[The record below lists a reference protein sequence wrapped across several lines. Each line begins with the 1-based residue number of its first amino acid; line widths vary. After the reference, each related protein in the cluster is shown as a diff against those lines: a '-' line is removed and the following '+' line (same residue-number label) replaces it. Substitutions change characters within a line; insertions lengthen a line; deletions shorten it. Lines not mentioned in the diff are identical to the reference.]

1 MNYKLLLSGT
11 VAIFLFAFILYQII
25 PPILE
30 KETTQHPTGD
40 LETAATTTIDEQEA
54 LDNSGEIQ
62 EAELSK
68 STDTVKAS
76 SKDSGAPMQP
86 EVSPVTKNGYTT
98 TEVATHNDQSSCWT
112 TINGSVYDI
121 TSYIPRH
128 PGGKSAILK
137 ICGKDGASLFER
149 QHGGQ
154 SRPERTLEGF
164 YIGPLL

>member
-25 PPILE
+25 PPTLE
-30 KETTQHPTGD
+30 KETAQQPTEK

-62 EAELSK
+62 GAELSE
-68 STDTVKAS
+68 SADAVKAS
-76 SKDSGAPMQP
+76 PKDSDAATQSEAPP
-86 EVSPVTKNGYTT
+86 ATNGYTT

-128 PGGKSAILK
+128 PGGK
-137 ICGKDGASLFER
+137 
-149 QHGGQ
+149 
-154 SRPERTLEGF
+154 
-164 YIGPLL
+164 